1 MDIAEYSFHLDFGS
15 GWEDFSDRIIL
26 SDGYTPRICI
36 GKAGAHEIQTVNL
49 KIHRSAGLG
58 ARLATA
64 DDPIPAKLLRGG
76 VPVMIGIIRP
86 FNTSKAS
93 LKRMET
99 ISLSILDRSATL
111 EQYVFDSKRWTNL
124 TLINCGN
131 PGTSLIHKLFA
142 EAGVDASDILVD
154 FDRGEVIPCYALS
167 NGEYVSNRIQEALY
181 EYGLTYRATAEG
193 KFLIMDIAQDE
204 ITPALTIHAD
214 DIRTEFS
221 LVRSDSSRKGAVVRW
236 YPILTRTQVP
246 VYEYEFA
253 GTAGYLPGGGVF
265 PPLSDTQG
273 YRLPYDIS
281 ELTDGKLLAIANASV
296 MYEPSSLQVSVHSEY
311 GSDDCI
317 AYLRSTITSE
327 QEVSVFRILANIWY
341 QGRNY
346 SQQVIQGRNPKTYT
360 AKVISDAGGAQRLA
374 RILSLR
380 QTVGQQSY
388 SFDSSRVLEPAQIVR
403 IIEDQ
408 VSQLDVT
415 LRILSRE
422 FDAATG
428 LYHYTA
434 EGTGPIDLAIPVE
447 QIDALEN
454 ALGKGRQGISIEDVD
469 VEFYRSTS
477 SSTLVGGSWVT
488 EAPAWV
494 DGTFTWSRTK
504 VSYSDKTTFSTEPV
518 CITGSRGAVGP
529 KGDKGDTGV
538 AGPQGLQ
545 GLQGVKGDQGIQ
557 GPKGAN
563 GLDSYNHI
571 AYADNASGSGFSQTP
586 TGKAYIGFYSDHTE
600 ADSSDPSKYAWSLIK
615 GADGS
620 QGIPGPTG
628 ANGLTSYF
636 HTAWASSADGVSGFS
651 TTVSTGKLYIGT
663 YSDHTQADS
672 TNPQSYRW
680 TLVKGEKGDQG
691 VQGPQGIQGPAGAN
705 GQSLYTWIKY
715 ASDANGSGMADLPTG
730 KSYIGIAYNK
740 TTATKSS
747 NAADYSWARIEGA
760 QGIPGPQGATG
771 ATLYTWLKYADSP
784 TSGMSDSPTGKK
796 YIGLA
801 YNKSTQ
807 TESSTYSDY
816 SWTLV
821 KGETGASGRGVSSI
835 VEYYYQST
843 SAATQTGGSWT
854 TSVPSWAEGKYI
866 WTKSRITYTDSS
878 YVDSTPVCVTGAKG
892 STGSTGPKG
901 DQGVPGSDGAAAQSF
916 QIVAS
921 SLAYPM
927 SSRGVVIE
935 DRTISLSCIKANIA
949 SSVAVTWSCSALGIS
964 SSSGATLALTIPS
977 GTELVSIDVSCTV
990 TGFTPQTIRLTGV
1003 REGDERSVYLGVLS
1017 VATPQLADHFVKVG
1031 GKFVAQDY
1039 YLYSTA
1045 AGNYPKWY
1053 NGTEWVAV
1061 TEDTPN
1067 YSEICANTLADTLKQ
1082 SGTVL
1087 STSALYGFFQT
1098 LVSNDAFIKKLG
1110 AQIIKLLT
1118 GGKIESEEYV
1128 ENVSGFQLRSDGT
1141 FNAVNA
1147 NLINAIIS
1155 GSGTFKGIIDSLPL
1169 KTTTQSEA
1177 GSPVVFN
1184 AKTHWTQTQLDSWL
1198 ANTKGFG
1205 VNTRYALSGT
1215 YNGTAFTH
1223 VVRASAGAYIPHL
1236 SVSGSDVNKTI
1247 TTANGGS
1254 DQCRGTERSV
1264 TIEVSGYY
1272 QITINAGSKGGGNGY
1287 ALYSPTTVYRNG
1299 AKLFFNSSY
1308 TPNDPTGS
1316 YAYPSRYKSMT
1327 FGSSSYTAYFS
1338 LNRGDVIS
1346 FFRPTYISDRSSDG
1360 TDYATYS
1367 GTASMS
1373 LSLNF
1378 ADPGVYF
1385 LQNYV
1390 YNKLIHGAYYS
1401 AAISI
1406 TGFTKDVNYAKA
1418 TSFVGGVA
1426 SFPVNELKTAS
1437 GTLVYNAQS
1446 YQVIGVMKTS
1456 ATAMTVFHENGSINF
1471 SLPDADPGISGYYD
1485 ASGSFAVIASVAGA
1499 DTMNINAREADTYSI
1514 GNITRFLN
1522 LIGKNLIG
1530 ENLNLGGMPG
1540 YACRAWGTFYGNSL
1554 QFSQQRNMSSI
1565 TDAGVGEAIINF
1577 ASPMPTIHYAVSLL
1591 YGRDTGSGYSNFH
1604 AMEFSP
1610 TRTTTSVRV
1619 GYGYSGAQY
1628 ELGGSLFSIIVFA

>member
-1 MDIAEYSFHLDFGS
+1 MDIAEYSFYLDFGD

-36 GKAGAHEIQTVNL
+36 GKGGAHEIQTVSL

-58 ARLATA
+58 ARLAIT

-86 FNTSKAS
+86 FNSSKAS
-93 LKRMET
+93 LNRMEAL
-99 ISLSILDRSATL
+99 SLSILDRSATL

-124 TLINCGN
+124 TLINRAD
-131 PGTSLIHKLFA
+131 PETSLIHKLFM
-142 EAGVDASDILVD
+142 EAGVVDSADILVD

-167 NGEYVSNRIQEALY
+167 NGEYISAMIQEALY

-193 KFLIMDIAQDE
+193 KFLIMDIAPDE
-204 ITPALTIHAD
+204 ITPALTIHND
-214 DIRTEFS
+214 DLRTEFS

-253 GTAGYLPGGGVF
+253 GTAGSLPGGGVF

-296 MYEPSSLQVSVHSEY
+296 MYEPSSLQVSTHSEY
-311 GSDDCI
+311 GADDCS

-327 QEVSVFRILANIWY
+327 QEVSVFRIIADIWY
-341 QGRNY
+341 QGRSF
-346 SQQVIQGRNPKTYT
+346 SQQVVQGRNPRTYT
-360 AKVISDAGGAQRLA
+360 AKVISDAGSAQRLA

-388 SFDSSRVLEPAQIVR
+388 SFDSSRVLEPGQIVR

-408 VSQLDVT
+408 VSRLDVT
-415 LRILSRE
+415 VRILSCE

-428 LYHYTA
+428 LYRYTA
-434 EGTGPIDLAIPVE
+434 EGTQAIDLTIPVE
-447 QIDALEN
+447 RIDALEN

-477 SSTLVGGSWVT
+477 SSALVGGSWVT

-494 DGTFTWSRTK
+494 DGTYTWSRTK

-529 KGDKGDTGV
+529 KGDKGDTGE

-557 GPKGAN
+557 GPKGSD

-571 AYADNASGSGFSQTP
+571 AYADNASGSGFSQIP
-586 TGKAYIGFYSDHTE
+586 SGKAYIGFYSDHME
-600 ADSSDPSKYAWSLIK
+600 ADSSDPSRYAWSLIK
-615 GADGS
+615 GTDGS

-636 HTAWASSADGVSGFS
+636 HTAWANSADGVSGFS
-651 TTVSTGKLYIGT
+651 TTVSAGKLYIGA

-672 TNPQSYRW
+672 TDPQSYRW
-680 TLVKGEKGDQG
+680 TLIKGEKGDQG

-715 ASDANGSGMADLPTG
+715 ANDASGSGMADLPTG

-747 NAADYSWARIEGA
+747 NAADYSWAKIEGA

-784 TSGMSDSPTGKK
+784 TTGMSDSPTGKK

-816 SWTLV
+816 SWTLI
-821 KGETGASGRGVSSI
+821 KGETGAAGRGVSSI

-843 SAATQTGGSWT
+843 SATTQTGGSWT
-854 TSVPSWAEGKYI
+854 TSVPSWVEGKYI

-878 YVDSTPVCVTGAKG
+878 YAESTPVCVTGAKG

-916 QIVAS
+916 QIVS
-921 SLAYPM
+921 STLAYPM

-949 SSVAVTWSCSALGIS
+949 SSVAVSWSCSALGIS

-977 GTELVSIDVSCTV
+977 GTELVSIDVTCTV
-990 TGFTPQTIRLTGV
+990 TGFTPQTIKLTGV
-1003 REGDERSVYLGVLS
+1003 KEGDERHVYLGVLS
-1017 VATPQLADHFVKVG
+1017 VATPQLADHFVKAG
-1031 GKFVAQDY
+1031 GRFVAQDY

-1053 NGTEWVAV
+1053 NGSEWVAV

-1087 STSALYGFFQT
+1087 STSALYGFFQS

-1177 GSPVVFN
+1177 GVPVLFD
-1184 AKTHWTQTQLDSWL
+1184 AKTHWYSDAMYAAVPLTESQNLQAVSGSY
-1198 ANTKGFG
+1198 KGK
-1205 VNTRYALSGT
+1205 
-1215 YNGTAFTH
+1215 AFTH
-1223 VVRASAGAYIPHL
+1223 ATKLGSGVQAVLGSTSGSGTSYGAGQSEDGNRHDVTVPVAVMSLTVPAGASTIQYSVYCTFSGSSYPYPRCYVTRNGTQVANHAGLYKKQTVSGTI
-1236 SVSGSDVNKTI
+1236 SVSPGNTVVVYVRGSASYDSDFGWSYMNI
-1247 TTANGGS
+1247 TGSGSMNALSALVGQGLFLKYTDNTFGLIGMGQYSNGLAMTG
-1254 DQCRGTERSV
+1254 
-1264 TIEVSGYY
+1264 
-1272 QITINAGSKGGGNGY
+1272 
-1287 ALYSPTTVYRNG
+1287 
-1299 AKLFFNSSY
+1299 Y
-1308 TPNDPTGS
+1308 TPV
-1316 YAYPSRYKSMT
+1316 YP
-1327 FGSSSYTAYFS
+1327 
-1338 LNRGDVIS
+1338 
-1346 FFRPTYISDRSSDG
+1346 
-1360 TDYATYS
+1360 
-1367 GTASMS
+1367 
-1373 LSLNF
+1373 
-1378 ADPGVYF
+1378 
-1385 LQNYV
+1385 
-1390 YNKLIHGAYYS
+1390 
-1401 AAISI
+1401 
-1406 TGFTKDVNYAKA
+1406 YAKA
-1418 TSFVGGVA
+1418 TAFITGGSSYA
-1426 SFPVNELKTAS
+1426 LNELKTAS
-1437 GTLVYNAQS
+1437 GTLVYNGQS

-1456 ATAMTVFHENGSINF
+1456 AVAMTVFHENGSINF
-1471 SLPDADPGISGYYD
+1471 SLPDADPGTSGYYN

-1499 DTMNINAREADTYSI
+1499 EMMHVNAREADTYSI

-1522 LIGKNLIG
+1522 IIGRNLIG
-1530 ENLNLGGMPG
+1530 ENLNLGGMPAYG
-1540 YACRAWGTFYGNSL
+1540 CRAWVNFNGMTNTGGYCTIRAAANV
-1554 QFSQQRNMSSI
+1554 SSV
-1565 TDAGVGEAIINF
+1565 TDNTTGVYTINF
-1577 ASPMPTIHYAVSLL
+1577 QSPMPDGNYAVSGAGMEANGLASGTTFQSAVSL
-1591 YGRDTGSGYSNFH
+1591 GSINSILPN
-1604 AMEFSP
+1604 
-1610 TRTTTSVRV
+1610 SVQV
-1619 GYGYSGAQY
+1619 QNANVDANTNVDGAY
-1628 ELGGSLFSIIVFA
+1628 ITVAVFR

>member
-1 MDIAEYSFHLDFGS
+1 MDIATYTLHLDFGD

-36 GKAGAHEIQTVNL
+36 GKAGAHEIQTVSL

-64 DDPIPAKLLRGG
+64 DDPIPAKLLRDG

-86 FNTSKAS
+86 FNSSKAA
-93 LKRMET
+93 LNRMEA

-111 EQYVFDSKRWTNL
+111 EQYVFDSKRWMGL
-124 TLINCGN
+124 TLINRSN
-131 PGTSLIHKLFA
+131 PSSSLIHKLFV
-142 EAGVDASDILVD
+142 EAGVEESDILVD
-154 FDRGEVIPCYALS
+154 FDRSEVIPCYALS
-167 NGEYVSNRIQEALY
+167 NGEYISNRIQEALY

-204 ITPALTIHAD
+204 VTPALTINAD
-214 DIRTEFS
+214 DLRTEFT

-253 GTAGYLPGGGVF
+253 GTNGSLSGGGVF

-296 MYEPSSLQVSVHSEY
+296 VYEPSTLQVSTHSEY
-311 GSDDCI
+311 GADDCS
-317 AYLRSTITSE
+317 AYLRSTITSG
-327 QEVSVFRILANIWY
+327 QEVSVFRIIADIWY
-341 QGRNY
+341 QGRSY
-346 SQQVIQGRNPKTYT
+346 SQQVVQGRNPRTYT
-360 AKVISDAGGAQRLA
+360 AKVISDAGSAQRLA

-388 SFDSSRVLEPAQIVR
+388 SFESSRVLEPGQIVR
-403 IIEDQ
+403 IIEDK
-408 VSQLDVT
+408 VSNLDVMV
-415 LRILSRE
+415 RILSCE

-428 LYHYTA
+428 LYRYTA
-434 EGTGPIDLAIPVE
+434 EGAAAIDLAIPVE

-454 ALGKGRQGISIEDVD
+454 ALGKGRQGVSIEDVD
-469 VEFYRSTS
+469 VEYYRSTS
-477 SSTLVGGSWVT
+477 SSALVGGSWVT

-494 DGTFTWSRTK
+494 DGTFIWSRTK
-504 VSYSDKTTFSTEPV
+504 VSYSDRTSFATEPV
-518 CITGSRGAVGP
+518 CITGSRGSS
-529 KGDKGDTGV
+529 
-538 AGPQGLQ
+538 GPQGLQ
-545 GLQGVKGDQGIQ
+545 GLQGEKGDQGIQ
-557 GPKGAN
+557 GPKGAD

-571 AYADNASGSGFSQTP
+571 AYADNASGSGFSQNP
-586 TGKAYIGFYSDHTE
+586 SGKAYIGFYADHTA

-615 GADGS
+615 GADGA

-636 HTAWASSADGVSGFS
+636 HTAWANSADGVSGFS
-651 TTVSTGKLYIGT
+651 TTVSAGKLYIGT

-680 TLVKGEKGDQG
+680 TLIKGEKGDQG
-691 VQGPQGIQGPAGAN
+691 VQGPQGIQGPSGAN

-715 ASDANGSGMADLPTG
+715 SNDAAGSGMADLPTG

-747 NAADYSWARIEGA
+747 NAADYSWAKIEGA
-760 QGIPGPQGATG
+760 QGIQGPQGATG

-784 TSGMSDSPTGKK
+784 TSGMSDSPTGKL

-801 YNKSTQ
+801 YNKSTP

-816 SWTLV
+816 SWTLI
-821 KGETGASGRGVSSI
+821 KGETGASGRGVTSI

-843 SAATQTGGSWT
+843 SATSQTGGSWT
-854 TSVPSWAEGKYI
+854 TSVPTWAEGKYI

-927 SSRGVVIE
+927 SSRGVVVE

-949 SSVAVTWSCSALGIS
+949 PSVAVTWSCSALGIS
-964 SSSGATLALTIPS
+964 SASGATLALAIPS
-977 GTELVSIDVSCTV
+977 GTELASIDVTCTV
-990 TGFTPQTIRLTGV
+990 TGFPAQTIRLTGV
-1003 REGDERSVYLGVLS
+1003 REGDERHVYLGVLS

-1053 NGTEWVAV
+1053 NGTDWVAV
-1061 TEDTPN
+1061 TEYTPN

-1082 SGTVL
+1082 PGTVL
-1087 STSALYGFFQT
+1087 STSALYGFFQS

-1177 GSPVVFN
+1177 AAPVPFA
-1184 AKTHWTQTQLDSWL
+1184 AKTHWLLDEIYGSLPLTESETLQTISGSYKGKAFSQATRL
-1198 ANTKGFG
+1198 A
-1205 VNTRYALSGT
+1205 SG
-1215 YNGTAFTH
+1215 A
-1223 VVRASAGAYIPHL
+1223 RAVIS
-1236 SVSGSDVNKTI
+1236 SVSGSGTSIATSGRDSEGYIIDTTPAVQIAILTVPANVGVVRYSFFLDVAGSVKYTTGYI
-1247 TTANGGS
+1247 TKNNVTVATNSSAG
-1254 DQCRGTERSV
+1254 DRTFAGTV
-1264 TIEVSGYY
+1264 EVS
-1272 QITINAGSKGGGNGY
+1272 Q
-1287 ALYSPTTVYRNG
+1287 
-1299 AKLFFNSSY
+1299 
-1308 TPNDPTGS
+1308 
-1316 YAYPSRYKSMT
+1316 
-1327 FGSSSYTAYFS
+1327 
-1338 LNRGDVIS
+1338 GDVI
-1346 FFRPTYISDRSSDG
+1346 RAYVRG
-1360 TDYATYS
+1360 YS
-1367 GTASMS
+1367 NQ
-1373 LSLNF
+1373 NF
-1378 ADPGVYF
+1378 SQY
-1385 LQNYV
+1385 
-1390 YNKLIHGAYYS
+1390 YN
-1401 AAISI
+1401 I
-1406 TGFTKDVNYAKA
+1406 TGSGSLTALSALVGKGLFMKYTDNSHGLIGMGQYSNGLAMTGYTPVYPYAKA
-1418 TSFVGGVA
+1418 TAFITGVSSYA
-1426 SFPVNELKTAS
+1426 LNELKTAS
-1437 GTLVYNAQS
+1437 GTLVYNLQS

-1456 ATAMTVFHENGSINF
+1456 AVAMTVFHQDGSLTF
-1471 SLPDADPGISGYYD
+1471 SLPDADPGTSGYYN
-1485 ASGSFAVIASVAGA
+1485 ASGSFSVVASVAGA
-1499 DTMNINAREADTYSI
+1499 DTMNINARAADTYSI

-1522 LIGKNLIG
+1522 IIGRNLIG
-1530 ENLNLGGMPG
+1530 ENLNLGGMPA
-1540 YACRAWGTFYGNSL
+1540 YSCRAWVNFNGTGTVTIMASGNVSSVEDMGVGKYRIHFENAMPDVKYAAIGQSMGADGTDNSL
-1554 QFSQQRNMSSI
+1554 E
-1565 TDAGVGEAIINF
+1565 T
-1577 ASPMPTIHYAVSLL
+1577 
-1591 YGRDTGSGYSNFH
+1591 
-1604 AMEFSP
+1604 
-1610 TRTTTSVRV
+1610 
-1619 GYGYSGAQY
+1619 
-1628 ELGGSLFSIIVFA
+1628 FSISFNTPPTANNVTFVNAYPNSSTMYDSKFISAAVFR